1 MSQHILLQQEE
12 EEEEEED
19 HLLETNVRSC
29 MRVEEEMGRSLIMC
43 VNGYL
48 LVPIT

>member
-1 MSQHILLQQEE
+1 MSQHILLQEEE

-29 MRVEEEMGRSLIMC
+29 MRVEEEM
-43 VNGYL
+43 
-48 LVPIT
+48 

>member
-1 MSQHILLQQEE
+1 MSQHILLQEE

-29 MRVEEEMGRSLIMC
+29 MRVEEEM
-43 VNGYL
+43 
-48 LVPIT
+48 